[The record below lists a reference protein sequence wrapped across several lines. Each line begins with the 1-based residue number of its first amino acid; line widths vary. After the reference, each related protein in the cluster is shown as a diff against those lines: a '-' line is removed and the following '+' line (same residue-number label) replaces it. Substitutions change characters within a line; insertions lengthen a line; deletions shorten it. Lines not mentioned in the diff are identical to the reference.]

1 MNIFKLFIFFAVSI
15 NAMMPDT
22 DDNSREGGTSS
33 CVIEMKSNEI
43 SSSQIVVS
51 QELASGTVSN
61 VNISPTIN
69 PHVVLDGAASVS
81 HNQYPYRPRFVRNQ
95 EDLSFFDKCKNTVNE
110 TLALE
115 DLFAKLKNASEF
127 ILNSMHDFNFS
138 SIIALLHHISV
149 QDLHIF
155 QHVTTGI
162 MGLDDILNKNMLIKK
177 FWPNLHSRYDG
188 FKDTKA
194 VEILLFL
201 ISNLGVIFS
210 LYKEFFSISPTQGFG
225 SVAMFSHG
233 FSGLILWHFGC
244 ASLKCDKMRFISK
257 YVQLP
262 IISAIGMINFINN
275 YLAFESSNYVRKV
288 LFVIMSVL
296 FSCNTVYSQYFF
308 DSLRKDFDELAFYRP
323 IVLAIKCTF
332 YSFLGIGYFLIN
344 IINVPLSFLSIIYFN

>member
-81 HNQYPYRPRFVRNQ
+81 HNQYPYQPRFVRNQ
-95 EDLSFFDKCKNTVNE
+95 EDLNFFDKCKNTVNE

-115 DLFAKLKNASEF
+115 DLFAKLQNASEF
-127 ILNSMHDFNFS
+127 ILNSMHGFNFS
-138 SIIALLHHISV
+138 SIIALLHHISG

-162 MGLDDILNKNMLIKK
+162 MGLDDILHKNMLIIK
-177 FWPNLHSRYDG
+177 F
-188 FKDTKA
+188 
-194 VEILLFL
+194 
-201 ISNLGVIFS
+201 
-210 LYKEFFSISPTQGFG
+210 
-225 SVAMFSHG
+225 
-233 FSGLILWHFGC
+233 
-244 ASLKCDKMRFISK
+244 
-257 YVQLP
+257 
-262 IISAIGMINFINN
+262 
-275 YLAFESSNYVRKV
+275 
-288 LFVIMSVL
+288 
-296 FSCNTVYSQYFF
+296 
-308 DSLRKDFDELAFYRP
+308 
-323 IVLAIKCTF
+323 
-332 YSFLGIGYFLIN
+332 
-344 IINVPLSFLSIIYFN
+344 